1 MFGQLLRLFPYVWYT
16 TGRPKRRYT
25 VLNSVL
31 NSPSLCK
38 AYEPYFRIGTA
49 LSSRL
54 VADPELADIVCR
66 HFNSI
71 TADNEMKPWS
81 VLDLAG
87 TLAKGDPC
95 HAAVDFTRVD
105 ALLSF
110 AKERGLSVRYHT
122 LAWHNQTP
130 VWFFK
135 ANWEDDWNAPS
146 APKDVMLRRLENY
159 ITDVMQYVN
168 TAFPGVVYT
177 WDVVNEAIEPMQE
190 GPGLFRTRSPWF
202 MTTGQDFLLTAFRAA
217 RRNAAP
223 GQTLCY
229 NDYNAFEPVKRDAII
244 ELLKSLQAENLV
256 DTMGMQGHYVLRD
269 LDIAA
274 CETAARAYAALGLKL
289 QVTELDIHCNSDDE
303 AHVKALTDLYRG
315 WFSMMKKLSQ
325 EGIDVEAVTFWG
337 VTDADSWL
345 PGFRREP
352 SYPLLISADRKA
364 KPAFDAVVE
373 AAGE

>member
-1 MFGQLLRLFPYVWYT
+1 MASALQT
-16 TGRPKRRYT
+16 
-25 VLNSVL
+25 
-31 NSPSLCK
+31 PSLFEAFK
-38 AYEPYFRIGTA
+38 PYFRIGAA

-54 VADPELADIVCR
+54 VADPELAGIVCR
-66 HFNSI
+66 HFSSI
-71 TADNEMKPWS
+71 TADNQMKPFS
-81 VLDLAG
+81 VLNLEG

-95 HAAVDFTRVD
+95 RAALDFTRVD

-110 AKERGLSVRYHT
+110 AKEHGISMRYHT

-135 ANWEDDWNAPS
+135 ENWEDNMEAPF
-146 APKDVMLRRLENY
+146 APKEVMLARLDNY
-159 ITDVMQYVN
+159 ITDVMNHVN

-177 WDVVNEAIEPMQE
+177 WDVVNEAIEPMQK
-190 GPGLFRTRSPWF
+190 GPGLYRTRSPWF
-202 MTTGQDFLLTAFRAA
+202 MATGQDFLLTAFRAA
-217 RRNAAP
+217 RKSAAP

-244 ELLKSLQAENLV
+244 ELLKTLQAENLV
-256 DTMGMQGHYVLRD
+256 DTMGMQGHYVLND
-269 LDIAA
+269 LDITA

-303 AHVKALTDLYRG
+303 DHVRALADAYAN
-315 WFSMMKKLSQ
+315 WFRMIKKLSQ
-325 EGIDVEAVTFWG
+325 EGIEVEAVTFWG

-364 KPAFDAVVE
+364 KPAFDAVLEV
-373 AAGE
+373 AGS

>member
-1 MFGQLLRLFPYVWYT
+1 MTVQLLRHLLRVCYT
-16 TGRPKRRYT
+16 EGTSDRRYT
-25 VLNSVL
+25 DLKSIL
-31 NSPSLCK
+31 QAPSLCE
-38 AYEPYFRIGTA
+38 AYAPYFRVGAA

-54 VADPELADIVCR
+54 VADRELAEIVCR
-66 HFNSI
+66 HFSSI
-71 TADNEMKPWS
+71 TADNQMKPYS
-81 VLDLAG
+81 VLDREG
-87 TLAKGDPC
+87 TLAKGDPS

-110 AKERGLSVRYHT
+110 AKEHGIAMRYHT

-135 ANWEDDWNAPS
+135 QDWVDDIS
-146 APKDVMLRRLENY
+146 APFAPKEVLLKRLENY
-159 ITDVMQYVN
+159 IADVMNHVN

-177 WDVVNEAIEPMQE
+177 WDVVNEAIEPMQG
-190 GPGLFRTRSPWF
+190 GPGLYRTRSPWF
-202 MTTGQDFLLTAFRAA
+202 MATGQDFLLTAFRAA
-217 RRNAAP
+217 RKGCAP

-244 ELLKSLQAENLV
+244 ELLKTLQAEGLV
-256 DTMGMQGHYVLRD
+256 DTMGMQGHYVLD
-269 LDIAA
+269 HLDIGL

-303 AHVKALTDLYRG
+303 SHVRALAGAYAG
-315 WFSMMKKLSQ
+315 WFAMMKKLAK
-325 EGIDVEAVTFWG
+325 EGIEIEAVTFWG

-352 SYPLLISADRKA
+352 SYPLLISADRRA
-364 KPAFDAVVE
+364 KPAFDAVI
-373 AAGE
+373 AAAKE